1 MKKAILVFIAIILLF
16 SMSSCEYTNFET
28 SEKIVA
34 PNNSLP
40 PISGKWEVEKYK
52 RANTNGLTDEE
63 LDEIVGSEAL
73 FHEKVVVIGNDFCL
87 DPSYKLKNV
96 NTLDYL
102 LYQYKINPDFLDIKS
117 KKILVVSMTCEEQYY
132 YEFIKVTDDKMIVN
146 IDGVFFYMNK
156 TSDDIEEEFLDK
168 YLDSGVNMTKG
179 SNTEYDQ
186 VLRSGILLGL
196 KYYDESESEGEL
208 KKYKY
213 RTIWI
218 CSRNKVIDKIYDTE
232 DLFVPRKTGF
242 WNVGT
247 DEIKFKDS
255 IKEIV
260 YAYPIKKDSYLLQE
274 TDVSIRESEG
284 NIIESINY
292 IGNDYVS
299 IESIELGEKNKNTLK
314 VFPVD
319 NIRIGS
325 PIKISDI
332 VGESG
337 KNAFYEG
344 ASRYF
349 STDHKF
355 KNNYIDIKPDEES
368 FGLVR
373 RNGHWVIKGRIN
385 LSEENNA
392 SYGEFNVKTIP
403 PKELVNYDELAVSW
417 NAVKLRV
424 PQAVDVFTS
433 PNEDIA
439 VVIAHNNIIIYT
451 IENGELSNAPIRKI
465 NLYPGEQ
472 VVMNE
477 WATGKYIYTWEEEFL
492 KNMVS
497 EIKE

>member
-1 MKKAILVFIAIILLF
+1 MKKTMLVFIFIILLF
-16 SMSSCEYTNFET
+16 SMTACEYTNFET
-28 SEKIVA
+28 NEKIVA

-40 PISGKWEVEKYK
+40 PISGKWEVKKYK
-52 RANTNGLTDEE
+52 IAKANGLTDEE
-63 LDEIVGSEAL
+63 INKIVGSQAL
-73 FHEKVVVIGNDFCL
+73 FHEKVAVIGNDFCL
-87 DPSYKLKNV
+87 SPSYKLKSV

-102 LYQYKINPDFLDIKS
+102 LYQYKINPDFLDIKN
-117 KKILVVSMTCEEQYY
+117 KKIQVISMTSEEQYF
-132 YEFIKVTDDKMIVN
+132 YEFIKVTDDEMIVN
-146 IDGVFFYMNK
+146 IDGVFFYMSK
-156 TSDDIEEEFLDK
+156 ISDDIEEENLDK
-168 YLDSGVNMTKG
+168 YLDSDVNITKG
-179 SNTEYDQ
+179 PNTDDKE

-196 KYYDESESEGEL
+196 KYYDESESKGDFT
-208 KKYKY
+208 KYKY

-218 CSRNKVIDKIYDTE
+218 CSKNKIIDKVYDTE
-232 DLFVPRKTGF
+232 ELFVPRKTGF
-242 WNVGT
+242 WKVGV
-247 DEIKFKDS
+247 EEKELEDS
-255 IKEIV
+255 IKDLV
-260 YAYPIKKDSYLLQE
+260 YAYPIKKDSQLLQE
-274 TDVSIRESEG
+274 PDVFRQESEG

-319 NIRIGS
+319 NIRNGS

-385 LSEENNA
+385 FSSENED
-392 SYGEFNVKTIP
+392 SYGDFNVKTIP
-403 PKELVNYDELAVSW
+403 PKELINYDELAVSW
-417 NAVKLRV
+417 NAVKLRA

-439 VVIAHNNIIIYT
+439 VVMTHNNILIYT
-451 IENGELSNAPIRKI
+451 IEEGELSKEPIRKI
-465 NLYPGEQ
+465 NLYTGEK

-492 KNMVS
+492 KNIVS
-497 EIKE
+497 VIEE